1 MSGTVQL
8 FFETRGQGLPVVLLH
23 GFPFDHTIW
32 AAQAE
37 ALSDS
42 FRIITPDLRGH
53 GQSPIPDESYS
64 LDLMAQDIGA
74 LLDDLSIP
82 RAVWVGHSMGGYIT
96 MAALRQFPERIAGI
110 GLVATH
116 PHADTDDK
124 RIERIKS
131 AEAALQSGP
140 GDLALSMMGVLFAPS
155 VDRKSDMA
163 QTVYRIM
170 LHTAPAG
177 VAGTLR
183 AMADR
188 PDSVDTLRNVN
199 VPAVVIAGVQDQ
211 IVKLDVA
218 QAMAGLI
225 PHAHMIAVDNAG
237 HMPMIEQPDA
247 TTLALRRFLETVDA
261 R

>member
-1 MSGTVQL
+1 MSGTVRL
-8 FFETRGQGLPVVLLH
+8 FFETHGQGLPVVLLH

-32 AAQAE
+32 AAQVE

-42 FRIITPDLRGH
+42 FQVITPDLRGH
-53 GQSPIPDESYS
+53 GQSPTSDETYS
-64 LDLMAQDIGA
+64 LDLMTQDITA
-74 LLDDLSIP
+74 LLDDLSIE

-96 MAALRQFPERIAGI
+96 MAALRTVPERVSGI

-124 RIERIKS
+124 RIERFKS
-131 AEAALQSGP
+131 AEVALQSGP
-140 GDLALSMMGVLFAPS
+140 GDLALSMMGVLFAPG

-177 VAGTLR
+177 VAGALR
-183 AMADR
+183 AMAGR
-188 PDSVDTLRNVN
+188 PDSVDTLRNVS
-199 VPAVVIAGVQDQ
+199 VPAVVIAGVLDQ

-218 QAMAGLI
+218 RAMAGSI
-225 PHAHMIAVDNAG
+225 PRAHMIAIDNAG

-247 TTLALRRFLETVDA
+247 TTLALRRLLETVDA